1 MQNDQNYWEKQFSNC
16 VEIRMKLAQANFFY
30 KTFKKL
36 FPLQLQKEI
45 NIKNSSCCD
54 FGCGLGNFTSCLHEI
69 FPNVELY
76 GVDYSKN
83 AISYGSKHFQ
93 NVKFI
98 NTSLDNLNKNFD
110 IMVTSNTLEHFS
122 NPDKIMKQ
130 LLSHTNKIFMML
142 VPYEEM
148 ELYQEHLFSFQ
159 KSFFK
164 RNVNDFE
171 LIYLKSIDLSCSFNT
186 MWLGKQVLA
195 IYKAKNFVIDFAEDI
210 EDIHIEKLTFIN
222 KINYKINL
230 FRRNGYRFVRKLLTK
245 YSKK

>member
-1 MQNDQNYWEKQFSNC
+1 
-16 VEIRMKLAQANFFY
+16 
-30 KTFKKL
+30 
-36 FPLQLQKEI
+36 
-45 NIKNSSCCD
+45 
-54 FGCGLGNFTSCLHEI
+54 
-69 FPNVELY
+69 
-76 GVDYSKN
+76 
-83 AISYGSKHFQ
+83 
-93 NVKFI
+93 
-98 NTSLDNLNKNFD
+98 
-110 IMVTSNTLEHFS
+110 MVTSNTLEHFS

-230 FRRNGYRFVRKLLTK
+230 QLKINKKHLNIYCIYNHNYFIYNIPYLLIEI
-245 YSKK
+245 